1 MSPQMSETCEN
12 VTRRKKRE
20 SESRFFDR
28 SIRHIKSS
36 PDHILYHICSI
47 ERPFVHPIDVVNP
60 TLTENL
66 ILSNSGNFARATM
79 NKKVKTE
86 NEFEILRKH
95 ILACPDV
102 SKDGK
107 AMLAALQG
115 LEQERKRMKRDAK
128 LQAKFSQNASA
139 TSKVAGINENP
150 NLPGD
155 IVQVTKPR
163 TITSAASTIENGE
176 ELLEWHDIPKQE
188 LDIDHLSDEG
198 SLLGQQLA
206 HLAISNMA
214 AAQTTIGTP
223 LAAIALALHAA
234 LRSTMLQFTCTGM
247 PEKGPISGFAPPVRE
262 LPKAMFVPNNWDENA
277 SEISIR
283 YRKNGVGSV
292 VLKVTLSVH
301 VQVQLVPTNVKEPPS
316 SLLEFP
322 IADHVNI
329 DSLSAAF
336 RKDKR
341 VLPALHYKSLGVLLT
356 RFCNSFDLGNV
367 NDGKDSVGGSAETP
381 LWDRHLP
388 YVDATIRA
396 PSPEIL
402 LMPPSSRP
410 VVPLYLNDDQSP
422 TIQVFHR
429 QPNRGDFAGDI
440 LPAGI
445 DPLGPSG
452 GNLMG
457 PGHPLLGGPSVPSG
471 FGMMP
476 RFDPFG
482 PPGGPQ
488 DPDPTMRDPRLVR
501 PRPGGL
507 GLPNND
513 ILRPPNNLS
522 NNMFM

>member
-1 MSPQMSETCEN
+1 MNN
-12 VTRRKKRE
+12 V
-20 SESRFFDR
+20 
-28 SIRHIKSS
+28 
-36 PDHILYHICSI
+36 
-47 ERPFVHPIDVVNP
+47 
-60 TLTENL
+60 
-66 ILSNSGNFARATM
+66 
-79 NKKVKTE
+79 NKKIKTE

-102 SKDGK
+102 SKDGQ
-107 AMLAALQG
+107 AMLAALHG
-115 LEQERKRMKRDAK
+115 LEQERKRMERDAK
-128 LQAKFSQNASA
+128 LHAKFSQKAA
-139 TSKVAGINENP
+139 AAPKVAGTDENP
-150 NLPGD
+150 NLPED
-155 IVQVTKPR
+155 VVQVTRPR
-163 TITSAASTIENGE
+163 TTAAATAAAAAASSAVDDDE
-176 ELLEWHDIPKQE
+176 ELMEWHDIPKQE
-188 LDIDHLSDEG
+188 LDHLTDEG

-206 HLAISNMA
+206 QLAISNMA

-234 LRSTMLQFTCTGM
+234 LRSTTLQFTCTGM
-247 PEKGPISGFAPPVRE
+247 PDKGPISGFAPPVRE
-262 LPKAMFVPNNWDENA
+262 LPKAMFVPNNWDESA
-277 SEISIR
+277 SEIAIR

-292 VLKVTLSVH
+292 VLKVTLSDL
-301 VQVQLVPTNVKEPPS
+301 VQVQLVPANGKEPPT

-322 IADHVNI
+322 IADHVNM
-329 DSLSAAF
+329 DSLSAAI

-356 RFCNSFDLGNV
+356 HFCNSFDLGTV
-367 NDGKDSVGGSAETP
+367 NDGKESVASSAVTP

-388 YVDATIRA
+388 YVDATIR
-396 PSPEIL
+396 PPTPESL
-402 LMPPSSRP
+402 RMPPSSRP
-410 VVPLYLNDDQSP
+410 VVPLYSNDYQSP

-429 QPNRGDFAGDI
+429 QPNRGDFAGD
-440 LPAGI
+440 LVPSGI
-445 DPLGPSG
+445 NPLGPGG

-488 DPDPTMRDPRLVR
+488 DPDITMRDPRLVR
-501 PRPGGL
+501 PPPGGL
-507 GLPNND
+507 GVPNND